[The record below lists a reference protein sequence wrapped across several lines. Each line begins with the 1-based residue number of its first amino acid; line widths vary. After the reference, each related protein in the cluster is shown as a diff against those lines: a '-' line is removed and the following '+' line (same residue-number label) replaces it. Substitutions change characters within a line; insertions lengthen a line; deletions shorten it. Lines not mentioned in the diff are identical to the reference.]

1 MIKENNINSYA
12 LQSKIDQ
19 IVLDIEGYS
28 NAIINTYGKEDIPQ
42 ATKDYYQ
49 EQISE
54 LNLMKSAL
62 ERLIEQ

>member
-1 MIKENNINSYA
+1 MIKDNNINSYT

-19 IVLDIEGYS
+19 IMLDVEGYS

-62 ERLIEQ
+62 ERLIQQ

>member
-1 MIKENNINSYA
+1 MIKDNNMNSYA

-19 IVLDIEGYS
+19 IALDIEGYS

-54 LNLMKSAL
+54 LNRMKSAL
-62 ERLIEQ
+62 EGLIE

>member
-1 MIKENNINSYA
+1 MIKENNINSYT

-19 IVLDIEGYS
+19 ILLDIEGYS

-62 ERLIEQ
+62 EGLIE